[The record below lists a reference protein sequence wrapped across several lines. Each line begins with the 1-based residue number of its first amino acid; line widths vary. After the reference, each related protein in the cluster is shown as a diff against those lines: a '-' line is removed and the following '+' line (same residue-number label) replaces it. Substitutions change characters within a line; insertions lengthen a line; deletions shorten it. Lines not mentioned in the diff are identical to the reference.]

1 MVRIHPT
8 PLFYDSKFYWCSME
22 LNIEK
27 RLLIGLY
34 LFSKGNEFV
43 EFGIDQVEKI
53 KGFASD
59 RYEEGKAFL
68 EKQISDYEG
77 SSFAM
82 STETL
87 RIAALEA
94 IADSDDFSGRLND
107 LADRYSV
114 SDITFGRWIMKS
126 IIESPD
132 EVRQIIADYKPENV
146 ELFTQGIPDDFEQ
159 GESVTL
165 TANSRPYS
173 EPTET
178 ERAELLELTGA
189 GFSEHTVILDSGTTP
204 GHEYLRDHEHTLSE
218 VPSEPSGI
226 DRNFHGTHVEG
237 TAAGTEEIST
247 NYRCKVSSIQ
257 VFDSR
262 GSGLMSWLAAGL
274 RKAREIGAT
283 VINYSGGASGTRFI
297 DPEVEMELRLC
308 QEAGIIVVIAAGND
322 GWRQGQDTANSPGRS
337 EYASCIGA
345 VGPGDELTQFG
356 SGGPSVDSAH
366 YGQGIISADFRGG
379 LASSNGTSMAT
390 PNDADDA
397 SNVQSFMVKNGF
409 ARLDGTR
416 GGNEFKKEHADD
428 LFSPGHDGP
437 TGYGILRVLKKL
449 KELSPDDVKQLA
461 TNKKPSGKLAT
472 MIALLFSLVACGSCD
487 TANAQ
492 DIVELKTVVTT
503 IERTEVFRGDVK
515 LSSVDSVVGSPSE
528 SITEL
533 KAIEFGGD
541 ATKAVVMQSDLKPR
555 TIESFEPGRF
565 VLAPGEYLVFPHPFV
580 AGVKRFVIEDPEPA
594 YDVTTI
600 APMAKGLADA
610 LNDQPTRQKLVTA
623 YTESIYGMN
632 TADDLDGAG
641 EIVKQ
646 TILQVWP
653 TRTGDSLQ
661 VDWVNGFQ
669 RPLQAEF
676 NRLQIGS
683 IKQYQDSIQEVIKGL
698 QSQE

>member
-1 MVRIHPT
+1 
-8 PLFYDSKFYWCSME
+8 
-22 LNIEK
+22 
-27 RLLIGLY
+27 
-34 LFSKGNEFV
+34 
-43 EFGIDQVEKI
+43 
-53 KGFASD
+53 
-59 RYEEGKAFL
+59 
-68 EKQISDYEG
+68 
-77 SSFAM
+77 
-82 STETL
+82 
-87 RIAALEA
+87 
-94 IADSDDFSGRLND
+94 
-107 LADRYSV
+107 
-114 SDITFGRWIMKS
+114 
-126 IIESPD
+126 
-132 EVRQIIADYKPENV
+132 
-146 ELFTQGIPDDFEQ
+146 
-159 GESVTL
+159 
-165 TANSRPYS
+165 
-173 EPTET
+173 
-178 ERAELLELTGA
+178 
-189 GFSEHTVILDSGTTP
+189 
-204 GHEYLRDHEHTLSE
+204 
-218 VPSEPSGI
+218 
-226 DRNFHGTHVEG
+226 
-237 TAAGTEEIST
+237 
-247 NYRCKVSSIQ
+247 
-257 VFDSR
+257 
-262 GSGLMSWLAAGL
+262 
-274 RKAREIGAT
+274 
-283 VINYSGGASGTRFI
+283 
-297 DPEVEMELRLC
+297 
-308 QEAGIIVVIAAGND
+308 
-322 GWRQGQDTANSPGRS
+322 
-337 EYASCIGA
+337 
-345 VGPGDELTQFG
+345 
-356 SGGPSVDSAH
+356 
-366 YGQGIISADFRGG
+366 
-379 LASSNGTSMAT
+379 
-390 PNDADDA
+390 
-397 SNVQSFMVKNGF
+397 
-409 ARLDGTR
+409 
-416 GGNEFKKEHADD
+416 
-428 LFSPGHDGP
+428 
-437 TGYGILRVLKKL
+437 
-449 KELSPDDVKQLA
+449 
-461 TNKKPSGKLAT
+461 
-472 MIALLFSLVACGSCD
+472 MIALLFSLVACD